1 MGKVCI
7 YKMHFDGKEI
17 IGTAKECAEA
27 SGYCLQMIGMIARGE
42 TKPRDG
48 VSVEELEN
56 VGSGNASDWRRDTRL
71 LDAWDKAVARFKNV
85 EWVGKDSGEGRKLDL
100 IRGNGYRTFS
110 S

>member
-1 MGKVCI
+1 MGKTCI
-7 YKMHFDGKEI
+7 YKMCFDGKEI
-17 IGTAKECAEA
+17 TGTAKELSEA

-56 VGSGNASDWRRDTRL
+56 VGSGNPSDWRRDTRI

-85 EWVGKDSGEGRKLDL
+85 EWVGKDSNGCRKLEVM
-100 IRGNGYRTFS
+100 
-110 S
+110 